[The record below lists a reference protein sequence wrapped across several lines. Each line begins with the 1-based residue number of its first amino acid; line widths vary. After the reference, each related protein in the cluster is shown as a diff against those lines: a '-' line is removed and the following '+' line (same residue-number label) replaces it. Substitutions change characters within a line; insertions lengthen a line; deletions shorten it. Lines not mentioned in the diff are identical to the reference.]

1 MILITGASGRVGR
14 RTAELLASEGRPLR
28 LMTRTP
34 QRVPRLVHA
43 EVVYGDFAKP
53 ASLDSAFASVTTA
66 LVVSGFA
73 EPGKRARLHRN
84 AFEAA
89 ARARV
94 QHVVYLSLQGASPD
108 SKYPFSRDH
117 ALSEEFLSA
126 TRLSSTVLRNAFYLD
141 ICLELFDVAG
151 VLRGPAE
158 QGRAAF
164 VSREDCARV
173 AAAVLIATPGGT
185 YDVTGPEALSLTD
198 VARNLSGIVGRELR
212 YEDESVTTGREW
224 RSRSGEPAW
233 RVELSLGWHEAIA
246 AGELERISDTVLRF
260 TGNGPLDMSD
270 YFSAFPN
277 LLRPLQVPDAPR
289 SPDPHDDLRAPPLAP
304 PGQRVRS

>member
-53 ASLDSAFASVTTA
+53 ASLDSAFASVTSA
-66 LVVSGFA
+66 QVVSGFA
-73 EPGKRARLHRN
+73 EPGERARLHRN

-89 ARARV
+89 AHAHV

-117 ALSEEFLSA
+117 ALSEQYLAA
-126 TRLSSTVLRNAFYLD
+126 TRDPFTVLRNAFYLD
-141 ICLELFDVAG
+141 MFLEMFDAAG
-151 VLRGPAE
+151 VIRGPSK
-158 QGRAAF
+158 QGRGAF

-173 AAAVLIATPGGT
+173 ASAVLTAPPGGT

-198 VARNLSGIVGRELR
+198 VARRLSVIVGRDLR
-212 YEDESVTTGREW
+212 YEDETVENGREW
-224 RSRSGEPAW
+224 RSRLGDPAW
-233 RVELSLGWHEAIA
+233 RV
-246 AGELERISDTVLRF
+246 
-260 TGNGPLDMSD
+260 
-270 YFSAFPN
+270 
-277 LLRPLQVPDAPR
+277 
-289 SPDPHDDLRAPPLAP
+289 
-304 PGQRVRS
+304 